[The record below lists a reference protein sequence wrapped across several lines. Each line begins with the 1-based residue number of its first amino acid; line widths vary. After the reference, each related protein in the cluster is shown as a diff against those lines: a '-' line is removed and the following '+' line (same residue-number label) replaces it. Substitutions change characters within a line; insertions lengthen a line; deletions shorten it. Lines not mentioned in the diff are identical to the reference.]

1 MINLKN
7 FRKSI
12 DKCLHIVYSNII
24 KKRKEEIHMKK
35 YIVSQDKKTGLYYA
49 HQKGFD
55 YIPVSGSFSK
65 KRTEAMEYAKMYNNL
80 PNKVEEIEQSRKEQF
95 EKEMELTSA
104 EEKWIESLL

>member
-1 MINLKN
+1 
-7 FRKSI
+7 
-12 DKCLHIVYSNII
+12 
-24 KKRKEEIHMKK
+24 MKK

-49 HQKGFD
+49 HQKCFD

>member
-1 MINLKN
+1 MY
-7 FRKSI
+7 
-12 DKCLHIVYSNII
+12 IVYSNII
-24 KKRKEEIHMKK
+24 KKRKEVIHMKK

-49 HQKGFD
+49 HQKDFD
-55 YIPVSGSFSK
+55 YIPVSSSFSK

-104 EEKWIESLL
+104 EEKWIESLS

>member
-1 MINLKN
+1 MTNLKN

-12 DKCLHIVYSNII
+12 DKCFHKVYSNII
-24 KKRKEEIHMKK
+24 KKRKEATHMKK

-49 HQKGFD
+49 HQKGFG
-55 YIPVSGSFSK
+55 YVPVFGSFSK
-65 KRTEAMEYAKMYNNL
+65 KRTEAIEYAKMYNNL

>member
-1 MINLKN
+1 MYRLYN
-7 FRKSI
+7 
-12 DKCLHIVYSNII
+12 DII
-24 KKRKEEIHMKK
+24 KKRKEVKYMKK
-35 YIVSQDKKTGLYYA
+35 YIVSQDKKTGLYYV

-55 YIPVSGSFSK
+55 YVPVSGSFSK

-80 PNKVEEIEQSRKEQF
+80 PNKVEEIEQNRKEQF

>member
-1 MINLKN
+1 MKQYTTSKDS
-7 FRKSI
+7 KS
-12 DKCLHIVYSNII
+12 
-24 KKRKEEIHMKK
+24 
-35 YIVSQDKKTGLYYA
+35 GLWYA

-95 EKEMELTSA
+95 EKEIELTSA